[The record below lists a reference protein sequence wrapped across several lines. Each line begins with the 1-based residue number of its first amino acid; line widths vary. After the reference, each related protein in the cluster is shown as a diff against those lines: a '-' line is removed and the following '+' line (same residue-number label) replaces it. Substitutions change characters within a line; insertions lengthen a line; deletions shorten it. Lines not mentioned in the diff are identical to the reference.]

1 MAGEIARLF
10 ALAVDERLIT
20 TAEAKKLE
28 SLALKK
34 KADLDQAIGFLTR
47 FHAVTAERAGALRA
61 RVFAAP
67 TPAAAPPAPTP
78 PPTVLATAPTLATA
92 APAPPTPITSPGP
105 TLSVRAPGND
115 LVLAILPLG
124 KEPSRELQ
132 DGYARVTNTSAY
144 DARLRLVEPIP
155 RLERVGPAGV
165 VVPLG
170 DGLSA
175 LGLPVLT
182 LPADSVFGEL
192 QAFRVKRVESM
203 EPFVVTGPDGP
214 SLAAPVRTTTVDLSR
229 RAFLVIGKYEYGG
242 RVKVEVARRRPGL
255 LGALAGGTRGHRE
268 EGIVDLA
275 RFAHLYLEGEARPF
289 ELFERAIGDYEF
301 LGSRRQPTAKA
312 NFQALLSLLSA
323 RPNVTTNDLLF
334 HHAGRVKDLTTF
346 SAGASAPGISV
357 RVEGTATVEAADVL
371 SRILHQA
378 WLKTLS

>member
-34 KADLDQAIGFLTR
+34 KADLDEALGFLTR
-47 FHAVTAERAGALRA
+47 FHAVTAERASALRA

-67 TPAAAPPAPTP
+67 APAAAPPAPAS
-78 PPTVLATAPTLATA
+78 PPTVLATAPTLAQAPAPA
-92 APAPPTPITSPGP
+92 APAAPGP
-105 TLSVRAPGND
+105 TLSVRAPGSD

-132 DGYARVTNTSAY
+132 DGYARVTGTSAY
-144 DARLRLVEPIP
+144 DARLRLVEPLP
-155 RLERVGPAGV
+155 RLERVGPAGL
-165 VVPLG
+165 VVPLA
-170 DGLSA
+170 DALSA
-175 LGLPVLT
+175 LGLSTLA
-182 LPADSVFGEL
+182 LPADLVLGQL
-192 QAFRVKRVESM
+192 QAFRVKRVEST

-214 SLAAPVRTTTVDLSR
+214 SLAAPVKTTTVDLSR

-242 RVKVEVARRRPGL
+242 RVKVEVSRRRTGL
-255 LGALAGGTRGHRE
+255 IGAIAGGTRSHRE
-268 EGIVDLA
+268 EAVVDLA
-275 RFAHLYLEGEARPF
+275 RFAHLYLEGEPRPF

-301 LGSRRQPTAKA
+301 LGSRRQATAKQ
-312 NFQALLSLLSA
+312 NFQALLSLISS

-346 SAGASAPGISV
+346 SAGGSAPGLSV

-371 SRILHQA
+371 SRVLHQA
-378 WLKTLS
+378 WLRTLR